1 MEERRKYVRVD
12 LCTQVKF
19 EILPMHSPL
28 KAESKNISAGGL
40 CLLVDREIPPG
51 TILHLKFYLPD
62 EEKTYVE
69 SLGRVVWQKK
79 ESEGYLTGIEFKNI
93 NPHLELKVNMF
104 VLNFLKE
111 MENYLKSSSQE
122 GNLSFREGK

>member
-1 MEERRKYVRVD
+1 MKERRRYVRID
-12 LCTQVKF
+12 LCTQIEY

-40 CLLVDREIPPG
+40 CLLTDREIPPG
-51 TILHLKFYLPD
+51 TILRLKFYLPD
-62 EEKTYVE
+62 REKTYVE

-79 ESEGYLTGIEFKNI
+79 ENEGYLTGIEFKNI
-93 NPHLELKVNMF
+93 NPQLELKLNMF

-111 MENYLKSSSQE
+111 MRNYFESFHESS
-122 GNLSFREGK
+122 LSLQNK

>member
-1 MEERRKYVRVD
+1 MKERRRYVRID
-12 LCTQVKF
+12 LCTQVEY
-19 EILPMHSPL
+19 EILPMQSPL

-40 CLLVDREIPPG
+40 CLLADREMPPG

-62 EEKTYVE
+62 KEKTYVE

-79 ESEGYLTGIEFKNI
+79 ENEGYLTGIEFKNI
-93 NPHLELKVNMF
+93 SPHLELRLNMF

-111 MENYLKSSSQE
+111 MEGYFESSQE
-122 GNLSFREGK
+122 SSPSSQENK